1 MFSAKLGATLIT
13 GHGEVFAAAAQPS
26 SFMKHARAVRAAALA
41 AAFVEFAVCATA
53 APQVDHHLR
62 SVPENMVSGYFSADT
77 PPVLR
82 IKSGETV
89 AIDTISG
96 GGAGRP
102 DEDPTKFFRDND
114 IPLDLEVVQ
123 DILAIRK
130 EVKPSGI
137 RGHMMTGPIF
147 IEGAM
152 PGDTLEVRIVDI
164 KSRAP
169 YGINSGRPGSGG
181 IPDAVPRPYSK
192 VIKFDLERQVAKF
205 SDTIEIP
212 LQQFQGVMGIAPA
225 AARGKMTSTPPYTD
239 IGGNFDNKHLG
250 KGATLYLPVQV
261 EGALFQTGDPHAAQG
276 NGEVSITAIESSNT
290 VTIQFIVRKD
300 LSIKVARAET
310 PTHYICMGL
319 DMELNMAMRMAIL
332 QTIEFLKEKK
342 GLEFLDGLSLASVGV
357 DFEVTQVVDQTKG
370 IHAMIPKSLFKDEA
384 RTAYW
389 YQPENTSHALGQ

>member
-1 MFSAKLGATLIT
+1 MN
-13 GHGEVFAAAAQPS
+13 VVRPS
-26 SFMKHARAVRAAALA
+26 RAAALA
-41 AAFVEFAVCATA
+41 VALSAFAVTLTA
-53 APQVDHHLR
+53 VPTKPDHHLR
-62 SVPENMVSGYFSADT
+62 SIPANMVSGYFSADT

-82 IKSGETV
+82 VKSGETV

-96 GGAGRP
+96 GGFTASS
-102 DEDPTKFFRDND
+102 EDPEKFFLDNG
-114 IPLDLEVVQ
+114 IPLELEVVK

-147 IEGAM
+147 VEDAM
-152 PGDTLEVRIVDI
+152 PGDTLEIRILDV

-181 IPDAVPRPYSK
+181 IPDLVPRPYSK

-205 SDTIEIP
+205 SDKIEIP
-212 LQQFQGVMGIAPA
+212 LRQFQGTMGIASA
-225 AARGKMTSTPPYTD
+225 AARGRLTSMPPYSD
-239 IGGNFDNKHLG
+239 IGGNFDNKYLG

-276 NGEVSITAIESSNT
+276 NGEISITAIESSNT
-290 VTIQFIVRKD
+290 VTVQFIVRKD
-300 LSIKVARAET
+300 MPIKIARAET

-319 DMELNMAMRMAIL
+319 DVELNLAMRMAIT

-342 GLEFLDGLSLASVGV
+342 GLEFFDALALGSVGV
-357 DFEVTQVVDQTKG
+357 DFEVTQVVDSTKG
-370 IHAMIPKSLFKDEA
+370 IHAMIPKSIFKDEPM
-384 RTAYW
+384 TSYW
-389 YQPENTSHALGQ
+389 SQPEGTSYALVR

>member
-1 MFSAKLGATLIT
+1 MKYARIVCAAALSAALF
-13 GHGEVFAAAAQPS
+13 EFAAAP
-26 SFMKHARAVRAAALA
+26 AAAT
-41 AAFVEFAVCATA
+41 EFKI
-53 APQVDHHLR
+53 DHHLP
-62 SVPENMVSGYFSADT
+62 SNPSTVVSGYFSAET

-82 IKSGETV
+82 VKSGEIV
-89 AIDTISG
+89 EIDTISG

-102 DEDPTKFFRDND
+102 GEDPEKFFRDNG
-114 IPLDLEVVQ
+114 ISLDLQVVK

-130 EVKPSGI
+130 EVPPSGI

-181 IPDAVPRPYSK
+181 IPDLVPRPYSK
-192 VIKFDLERQVAKF
+192 VIKLDLERQVAKF

-212 LQQFQGVMGIAPA
+212 LHQFQGVMAVAPTKD
-225 AARGKMTSTPPYTD
+225 RGKLGSSPPYPD

-250 KGATLYLPVQV
+250 KGATIYFPVQV

-276 NGEVSITAIESSNT
+276 NGEISVTAIESSNT

-300 LSIKVARAET
+300 LPLKVCRAET
-310 PTHYICMGL
+310 PTHYVCMGL
-319 DMELNMAMRMAIL
+319 DVELNLAMRMAIT
-332 QTIEFLKEKK
+332 QTLEFLKEKK
-342 GLEFLDGLSLASVGV
+342 GLEFFDALSLASVGV
-357 DFEVTQVVDQTKG
+357 DFEVTQVVDTTKG
-370 IHAMIPKSLFKDEA
+370 IHAMIPKSIFKDN
-384 RTAYW
+384 TSSTYW
-389 YQPENTSHALGQ
+389 YQPATNTYALTP

>member
-1 MFSAKLGATLIT
+1 MRSSAAR
-13 GHGEVFAAAAQPS
+13 GEAVACFALPFRA
-26 SFMKHARAVRAAALA
+26 MKHPRAVRAAAICA
-41 AAFVEFAVCATA
+41 ALIEFAVTATA

-62 SVPENMVSGYFSADT
+62 SIPANMVSGYFSADT

-96 GGAGRP
+96 GGASREG
-102 DEDPTKFFRDND
+102 EDPTKFFTDNG
-114 IPLDLEVVQ
+114 ISLDLEVVQ

-152 PGDTLEVRIVDI
+152 PGDTLECRIVDI
-164 KSRAP
+164 QSRAP

-181 IPDAVPRPYSK
+181 IPDLVPRPYSK

-212 LQQFQGVMGIAPA
+212 LRQFQGVMGIAPA
-225 AARGKMTSTPPYTD
+225 AARGKMSSTPPYPD

-300 LSIKVARAET
+300 MPLKVARAET

-319 DMELNMAMRMAIL
+319 DMELNMAMRMAIT
-332 QTIEFLKEKK
+332 QTIDFLKEKK
-342 GLEFLDGLSLASVGV
+342 GLEFFDGLALSSVGV

-370 IHAMIPKSLFKDEA
+370 IHAMIPKAIFKDENRA
-384 RTAYW
+384 AYW
-389 YQPENTSHALGQ
+389 YQPEEKAHALANAQ